1 MLNFH
6 SEHMPADMGHMFLIA
21 VLIASA
27 RSVMLRASYYD
38 FVRHMMRAMNIHP
51 EGPVRS
57 DWKEIP

>member
-1 MLNFH
+1 
-6 SEHMPADMGHMFLIA
+6 MPADMGHMFLIA

-38 FVRHMMRAMNIHP
+38 FVRHMMRAMNNHP

-57 DWKEIP
+57 DLKEIP